1 MFVHELETRKEDLH
15 TVRREIMKKSIQYI
29 ILTCA
34 VSWAA
39 AGIAVLLGLRGGQTA
54 VFNVVQ
60 RLAFMVFAAAY
71 MLLPAVCAIILQV
84 IHNEKPFRNLNISFK
99 LNWWFLIA
107 GIVPFIY
114 SFMALGISLLF
125 PNVSF
130 SATAEGF
137 LSSLPAE
144 QADIAELA
152 AQQISKFP
160 PVVFLLIQIANA
172 LIAGY
177 TINALFGLG
186 EELGWRGYLL
196 KALQNKKFLPVSL
209 IIGAVWGLWH
219 FPLILLGHN
228 YPQHPAAGVGMMI
241 IFCILLTPMM
251 IYIVIKSRSVIT
263 AAIFHGVNNAIAGI
277 SILYLSGGS
286 DITNGVTGI
295 AGFIALLLVNL
306 VFYLYDKFIT
316 KENIFTKIVREY
328 GI

>member
-1 MFVHELETRKEDLH
+1 
-15 TVRREIMKKSIQYI
+15 MKKSIQYI

-34 VSWAA
+34 VSWAV
-39 AGIAVLLGLRGGQTA
+39 AGIAILFGLRGARGL
-54 VFNVVQ
+54 VFNVQ
-60 RLAFMVFAAAY
+60 GLLYTVFAAAY

-84 IHNEKPFRNLNISFK
+84 IHKEKPFRNLNVSFK

-114 SFMALGISLLF
+114 SFMALGINLLF

-130 SATAEGF
+130 SVTAEGF
-137 LSSLPAE
+137 FSRLPAE
-144 QADIAELA
+144 QAELA
-152 AQQISKFP
+152 IQQLSRFP
-160 PVVFLLIQIANA
+160 PIVFLLIQIAQA

-196 KALQNKKFLPVSL
+196 KALQDKKLLPASL
-209 IIGAVWGLWH
+209 IIGTVWGLWH

-228 YPQHPAAGVGMMI
+228 YPQHPVAGVGMMV

-251 IYIVIKSRSVIT
+251 IYIVIKSKSVIT

-277 SILYLSGGS
+277 AILYLSGGN

-295 AGFIALLLVNL
+295 AGFITLLLVNIA
-306 VFYLYDKFIT
+306 FYLYDKYIT
-316 KENIFTKIVREY
+316 KENIFIKVIGE
-328 GI
+328 